1 MQPKPKI
8 RVGLTGIFGSG
19 KSTVAEMFREL
30 GAKVIDADQLAR
42 EALEPGNPPYETL
55 VSQWGWDFLDDQG
68 EVDRKK
74 VADRIFSDSAKRRE
88 LESWIHPYVFE
99 RMEEEKKQG
108 PESVAVFNVPLL
120 FESGWDRQCDW
131 TITVHASSAK
141 IETRLKA
148 RGISPEE
155 IRRRT
160 AVQIPIEEKMKR
172 SNFIVHNDSPLE
184 EVRKE
189 VLKIWTDLS
198 GSSSKGIP
206 SISERI

>member
-19 KSTVAEMFREL
+19 KSTVSEMFREL

-55 VSQWGWDFLDDQG
+55 VSQWGWEFLDDQG

-88 LESWIHPYVFE
+88 LEAWIHPYVFE

-108 PESVAVFNVPLL
+108 PEAVVVFNVPLL
-120 FESGWDRQCDW
+120 FESGWDRHCDW
-131 TITVHASSAK
+131 TLAVHASPAM

-148 RGISPEE
+148 RGVSPEE

-160 AVQIPIEEKMKR
+160 VVQIPLEEKMKR
-172 SNFIVHNDSPLE
+172 AHFVIHNDLPLE

-198 GSSSKGIP
+198 SPSKGNP
-206 SISERI
+206 PISERI